1 MILKSSIFKITHI
14 DIYNI
19 FIPKEIY
26 TPFAD
31 KNMSRAK
38 VKILFNGK
46 ILDFYAAVKRDKS
59 SGNFKMMFSKQKQK
73 ELNLSL
79 GDEFEMQLFEDTSKY
94 GVDVPEELEEVFL
107 TDYEAFKI
115 FETLTKGKQ
124 RSIIYGLKRF
134 KTSQQKIDKA
144 LIMCEN
150 LKRRN
155 FEPMKMFKLK

>member
-1 MILKSSIFKITHI
+1 MKTKKFKITHT
-14 DIYNI
+14 DIYTI

-26 TPFAD
+26 TPFAEQ
-31 KNMSRAK
+31 KMSRVQ
-38 VKILFNGK
+38 VKISFHNKTLE
-46 ILDFYAAVKRDKS
+46 FYAAVKRDKKS
-59 SGNFKMMFSKQKQK
+59 DDFKMMLSKQKQK

-79 GDEFEMQLFEDTSKY
+79 GDEFEIQLFEDTSKY

-107 TDYEAFKI
+107 TDLEAFTI

-144 LIMCEN
+144 LILCEN
-150 LKRRN
+150 LRRRN
-155 FEPMKMFKLK
+155 FEPMKIFKLE